1 MCSTREEIT
10 EAFASLA
17 TALSRVLG
25 LTFDALT
32 TPERLALL
40 EHCET
45 ARRQLPSGEHTLINQ
60 IGEQSTEEELGGK
73 LGLTLADRL
82 RITRSEAKRR
92 VAEAADLGQ
101 RRALTGEPLPPLLT
115 ATAKAQRHGLIG
127 DGHVEVIR
135 AFVHRLPSWVDLKT
149 LEKAERDLAKQ
160 ATQYRPDQLAKL
172 AARIMDC
179 LNPDGDYTDEDRA
192 RRRGLTLGKQ
202 DVDGMSR
209 LSGYVTPE
217 LRATIE
223 AVWAKLAAPGMCNP
237 EQKAPCVNG
246 APSKEQARRDTRSC
260 PQRNHDALN
269 AGLRSLLTSGNLGQH
284 NGLPASIIVTTTLKD
299 LEAAAGAGSPAGVRS
314 CPYRM

>member
-45 ARRQLPSGEHTLINQ
+45 ARRQLPSVEHTLINQ

-192 RRRGLTLGKQ
+192 RRRG
-202 DVDGMSR
+202 DVRKARCRWDVAAQRICDPRAARHYRGGVGQAGR
-209 LSGYVTPE
+209 PGYVQP
-217 LRATIE
+217 RAEGTVCE
-223 AVWAKLAAPGMCNP
+223 
-237 EQKAPCVNG
+237 
-246 APSKEQARRDTRSC
+246 RR
-260 PQRNHDALN
+260 ALE
-269 AGLRSLLTSGNLGQH
+269 G
-284 NGLPASIIVTTTLKD
+284 
-299 LEAAAGAGSPAGVRS
+299 AGAARHPQLPTAEPR
-314 CPYRM
+314 RAQRRIT